1 MITERDVLDN
11 LRHIIDPDLGKDIV
25 TLGFIKHLV
34 IDGGKVSFTIELTTP
49 ACPVKERF
57 RKLAED
63 AVREISGITDVQ
75 ITMTAQVRSHAPA
88 AQSGFNGNIKN
99 TIAVASGKGGVGKST
114 VSVNLACA
122 LAETGATVGILD
134 ADIYGPSVPTLL
146 GITQPQIEVTAE
158 KKILPLVTYNLK
170 IMSMGFLVDDDS
182 PVIWRGP
189 MVHGVLQQFMGQVIW
204 GELDYLVIDLP
215 PGTGDAQLTICQSA
229 NLSGA
234 VIVTTPQAMSIGI
247 AQKGLK
253 MFGEVNVPILGMVE
267 NMSFF
272 SCPHCKERSEI
283 FRHGGTQRVCEHLGV
298 PFLGEIPIE
307 PQITLQGDAGI
318 PIVIAEPDSP
328 SANAFFTL
336 AGNVAAKLSTQVM
349 GTTVSIIT
357 PDDYLYEQ
365 LNIRDMNQSNFK

>member
-1 MITERDVLDN
+1 MIDHSAIDAALAPVANGRATARLEDGRASIILDVSGLDIAERDALEGAVRDAVAALPG
-11 LRHIIDPDLGKDIV
+11 I
-25 TLGFIKHLV
+25 
-34 IDGGKVSFTIELTTP
+34 
-49 ACPVKERF
+49 
-57 RKLAED
+57 D
-63 AVREISGITDVQ
+63 AVRIA
-75 ITMTAQVRSHAPA
+75 MTSERT
-88 AQSGFNGNIKN
+88 GRRL
-99 TIAVASGKGGVGKST
+99 IAVASGKGGVGKST
-114 VSVNLACA
+114 VSANLAVA
-122 LAETGATVGILD
+122 LARTGRRVGMVD
-134 ADIYGPSVPTLL
+134 ADIYGPSQPKLLSAEDARAEARDKQLLPVATPYGVPML
-146 GITQPQIEVTAE
+146 
-158 KKILPLVTYNLK
+158 
-170 IMSMGFLVDDDS
+170 SMGQLVAQGQA
-182 PVIWRGP
+182 IAWRGP
-189 MVHGVLQQFMGQVIW
+189 MAAGALGQLVDARW
-204 GELDYLVIDLP
+204 GDTDTLVVDMP
-215 PGTGDAQLTICQSA
+215 PGTGDVALSLSQLLP
-229 NLSGA
+229 LSGA
-234 VIVTTPQAMSIGI
+234 VVVCTPQDVALLDAVKAIS
-247 AQKGLK
+247 
-253 MFGEVNVPILGMVE
+253 MFRKVNIEVAGMVE

>member
-1 MITERDVLDN
+1 MVTELDVLDSM
-11 LRHIIDPDLGKDIV
+11 RHIIDPDLGKDIV
-25 TLGFIKHLV
+25 SLGFIKNMQ
-34 IDGGKVSFTIELTTP
+34 IDGGKVSFAIELTTP
-49 ACPVKERF
+49 ACPVKEHF
-57 RKLAED
+57 RKLAEES
-63 AVREISGITDVQ
+63 VREVTGVTDVA

-88 AQSGFNGNIKN
+88 TAGGLNGNIKN
-99 TIAVASGKGGVGKST
+99 VIAVASGKGGVGKST

-122 LAETGATVGILD
+122 LAEMGAAVGLLD
-134 ADIYGPSVPTLL
+134 ADVYGPSVPTLL
-146 GITQPQIEVTAE
+146 GITHPQLVTTDE
-158 KKILPLVTYNLK
+158 KKILPLNTYGLK
-170 IMSMGFLVDDDS
+170 VMSMGFLLDDDS

-189 MVHGVLQQFMGQVIW
+189 MVHGILQQFLGQVLW
-204 GELDYLVIDLP
+204 GDLDYLIIDLP

-253 MFGEVNVPILGMVE
+253 MFSQVNVPILGMVE
-267 NMSFF
+267 NMSHF

-283 FRHGGTQRVCEHLGV
+283 FRHGGTKVVCEQLGV

-318 PIVIAEPDSP
+318 PIVMAEPNSV

-336 AGNVAAKLSTQVM
+336 AGSVAAKLSTQAM
-349 GTTVSIIT
+349 SKPKAQINVSL
-357 PDDYLYEQ
+357 DW
-365 LNIRDMNQSNFK
+365 K